1 MEADPVHP
9 ARRCCNKN
17 IPTPMRARTP
27 RMPPTMPPMAPL
39 DIPLSSCGA
48 EIELVAVVTGDVLG
62 SIEGMPEV
70 VEYIEVRA
78 ASATG

>member
-1 MEADPVHP
+1 MV
-9 ARRCCNKN
+9 
-17 IPTPMRARTP
+17 
-27 RMPPTMPPMAPL
+27 PL